1 MAGFRPILAHGS
13 RQSGWPRGARVV
25 SLGRGTALVTAHISS
40 RQNPLV
46 ARFKAAAEASDGS
59 LLLDGAH
66 LVSEALAAGLALECV
81 ALDPDRISPQER
93 AALTR
98 AVPAAELVTVSRA
111 VLEAISPVRTPSGV
125 VALAARPTHTLG
137 DLLAGRSR
145 LVLGAVDVQDP
156 GNVGAIVR
164 AAEAG
169 GASGVVCTAHGAD
182 PFGWKALRGAMGSAF
197 RLPVTRV
204 PAIDEAIAAA
214 RTAGCAHRRDG
225 RTRRGILVR
234 RRSHRLHPAAAR
246 QRRPW
251 PRARRRRRRRRAG
264 VDSDGRRRRVA
275 QRRRGC
281 CPARLRG
288 AKTAACTTT
297 MTRCRNAAMTR
308 QALNSAAAL
317 AASRRRG
324 VAVVRT
330 SAMVIAST

>member
-1 MAGFRPILAHGS
+1 MVGFRPILAHGS
-13 RQSGWPRGARVV
+13 RQSGWPCAARVV

-204 PAIDEAIAAA
+204 PAIDEATAAA
-214 RTAGCAHRRDG
+214 RAAGCRIVATVGRGGASLYDVDLTGSTLLLLGSEGHGLAPAVVDAADARVSIPMDG
-225 RTRRGILVR
+225 AVESLN
-234 RRSHRLHPAAAR
+234 
-246 QRRPW
+246 
-251 PRARRRRRRRRAG
+251 
-264 VDSDGRRRRVA
+264 VA
-275 QRRRGC
+275 V
-281 CPARLRG
+281 
-288 AKTAACTTT
+288 
-297 MTRCRNAAMTR
+297 
-308 QALNSAAAL
+308 AAAL
-317 AASRRRG
+317 LVYEARRQRQ
-324 VAVVRT
+324 AQPR
-330 SAMVIAST
+330 